1 MSLLSN
7 DSASIDRILQHIDR
21 KTTDVGTEI
30 WREPVSHYTSPE
42 RFDAEL
48 GVMRRTP
55 TPFCPSA
62 ALPKPGSYI
71 ARDAAR
77 IPIVAVRGQDGKVR
91 AFRNACRH
99 RGMQVATG
107 AGCKS
112 ALTCRYHAWS
122 YALDGSLRGIP
133 HPEGFPQIDR
143 AQHGLVPVNAVERN
157 GLVYVTQDGS
167 EALPSAED
175 GVAPDLFG
183 ESFRYID
190 VTELETAANW
200 KIVTEGVLEGYHI
213 RSTHSE
219 TFYPR
224 QYDNLN
230 LVDAFGRNTR
240 VTYPFQNI
248 ERLRGAS
255 PEERSARGCTTQ
267 VFHLFPNT
275 MLATFPTHTV
285 LSVFEP
291 LAIDRTMLVTY
302 TLTDVADEELVR
314 KARAFVDIG
323 LEEDRNVQSAVQRGV
338 AARANDAFTFG
349 LFESGIV
356 RFHRHLTEALGSD
369 QSP

>member
-1 MSLLSN
+1 MSLLSD
-7 DSASIDRILQHIDR
+7 DSASIDRILQHIDL
-21 KTTDVGTEI
+21 KTTDVGSEI
-30 WREPVSHYTSPE
+30 WREPVSHYSSPE

-48 GVMRRTP
+48 SVMRRTP

-71 ARDAAR
+71 AREAAR
-77 IPIVAVRGQDGKVR
+77 IPIVAVRGQDGVVR

-99 RGMQVATG
+99 RGMQVVEG

-133 HPEGFPQIDR
+133 HPAGFPGVDR
-143 AQHGLVPVNAVERN
+143 TQHGLLPVEAVERN
-157 GLVYVTQDGS
+157 GLVYVTQDGTERLVEN
-167 EALPSAED
+167 EA
-175 GVAPDLFG
+175 APALFG
-183 ESFRYID
+183 AGFRYID
-190 VTELETAANW
+190 VTEFETPANW

-230 LVDAFGRNTR
+230 LVEAFGRNTR
-240 VTYPFQNI
+240 VTYPFQNV

-255 PEERSARGCTTQ
+255 PEERSVRGCTTQ
-267 VFHLFPNT
+267 VYHLFPNT

-302 TLTDVADEELVR
+302 TLSDLADDDLLQ
-314 KARAFVDIG
+314 KARAFVDVG
-323 LEEDRNVQSAVQRGV
+323 LEEDRNVQAAVQRGLG
-338 AARANDAFTFG
+338 ARANDAFTFG
-349 LFESGIV
+349 LYESGIV
-356 RFHRHLTEALGSD
+356 RFHTHLTEAVRG
-369 QSP
+369 